1 MNITGTTGND
11 TLQGTDSA
19 DQIVGL
25 AGNDTLGGGGGDDVL
40 DGGAGNDTL
49 DGGANSSGWGD
60 NVTFNEAL
68 TGVTVDLTAGTASDG
83 QGGTDVLIGIEG
95 AIDTRFDDN
104 FKGNGARNFFLL
116 SAGNDTVDGQGG
128 LDDVQYVAAT
138 AGVTINLR
146 TGTATGSTV
155 GTDTLKSIESAS
167 GSFFNDSITLGDVD
181 GGNASGRAGDDTL
194 TGGSASDSFT
204 GGSGNDAING
214 GRGAGVDAVLYST
227 TTNDG
232 GTKALTN
239 KGVTVN
245 LKTGIAID
253 NWGDTDTLTDIEFVV
268 GSSLDDVITGGNP
281 ANGSAITDG
290 FEGFRGLGG
299 NDTIDGGAGYDRVYY
314 DTSSSAVNVTLGGTA
329 NGTAS
334 DGYGGTDTL
343 INIEDVRGSA
353 FGDTLTGSDSGP
365 YESFEGMAGN
375 DTIDGKGGRDRAS
388 YDVSPAAINV
398 NLATGVAQ
406 DGFGGTDTLRNIE
419 EVRGSAFNDVIT
431 GDDKDNYLE
440 GRLGDD
446 TLDGGAGQDV
456 AHYVNASAGV
466 TVNLATGKASGGAG
480 NDTLANFEVVWGS
493 AFDDTLIGDGGRN
506 GLRGGGGNDTIDG
519 GAGGDAALFTGA
531 RSAYTITKTATGMGV
546 VSTAEGSDTLTNIE
560 RLWFSDSRLAF
571 DLTGSAGDTALLMGA
586 LTGPASLQNKQI
598 VGVVLGIADGGLNL
612 AGLSAL
618 AVSSGLV
625 ASLAGG
631 ADDASLARLLWRN
644 VTGSEATQDNVNLLT
659 GLITSGAYTQTTLL
673 TAVAELSLNK
683 ANVNLVGLAET
694 GLEFI
699 G

>member
-19 DQIVGL
+19 DQIQGL
-25 AGNDTLGGGGGDDVL
+25 AGNDALGGGGGDDVL

-49 DGGANSSGWGD
+49 DGGANSATWGD
-60 NVTFNEAL
+60 LVSFNEAL
-68 TGVTVDLTAGTASDG
+68 TGVMVDLTAGTASDG

-104 FKGNGARNFFLL
+104 FKGNGARNYFLL
-116 SAGNDTVDGQGG
+116 GAGNDTVDGQDG
-128 LDDVQYVAAT
+128 LDEVQYVMAT

-146 TGTATGSTV
+146 TGTATGSTI
-155 GTDTLKSIESAS
+155 GADTFKSIESAS

-181 GGNASGRAGDDTL
+181 GGNASGRAGNDTL

-214 GRGAGVDAVLYST
+214 GSGAGIDAVVYSNT
-227 TTNDG
+227 ANDG

-268 GSSLDDVITGGNP
+268 GSSLDDLIIGGNP
-281 ANGSAITDG
+281 ANGSAVTDG

-299 NDTIDGGAGYDRVYY
+299 NDTIDGGTGYDRVYY
-314 DTSSSAVNVTLGGTA
+314 DNSPMAVNVTLGGAA

-334 DGYGGTDTL
+334 DGWGGTDTL

-375 DTIDGKGGRDRAS
+375 DVIDGKGGRDRAS

-398 NLATGVAQ
+398 NLSTGVAQ

-419 EVRGSAFNDVIT
+419 EVRGSAFNDTIV
-431 GDDKDNYLE
+431 GDDKANFLE

-446 TLDGGAGQDV
+446 ALDGGAGHDV
-456 AHYVNASAGV
+456 AIYTNSSGGV
-466 TVNLATGKASGGAG
+466 TVNLATGKASGAAG
-480 NDTLANFEVVWGS
+480 NDTLVRIETVWGS
-493 AFDDTLIGDGGRN
+493 GFADTLTGDAASN

-519 GAGGDAALFTGA
+519 GAGTDAAIFVNA
-531 RSAYTITKTATGMGV
+531 RSTYTVSKSATGLGV

-560 RLWFSDSRLAF
+560 RLWFSDTRLAF
-571 DLTGSAGDTALLMGA
+571 DMDGAAGATALLLGALTGSA
-586 LTGPASLQNKQI
+586 SLQSKET
-598 VGVVLGIADGGLNL
+598 VGVVLGVADGGLNL

-618 AVSSGLV
+618 AIDSGLV

-631 ADDASLARLLWRN
+631 SDNASLARLLWRN
-644 VTGSEATQDNVNLLT
+644 VVGSEATAENVAQIT

-683 ANVNLVGLAET
+683 TNVNLVGLAET
-694 GLEFI
+694 GL
-699 G
+699 GYL